1 MAVAILEPL
10 DSEVSLT
17 PVGGWSARVRALIA
31 AEPGRWTLAT
41 AARALMVAPR
51 SLQRYLANEN
61 TSFHAELQGARV
73 CSARTLLRDTDWKL
87 AAVAR
92 EVGFASAQH
101 FNQVFRRYEGD
112 PPRVFREKLR
122 GSL

>member
-10 DSEVSLT
+10 QPEASNT
-17 PVGGWSARVRALIA
+17 QVGPWSTRVRALIA
-31 AEPGRWTLAT
+31 AEPGRWTLAS

-51 SLQRYLANEN
+51 SLQRYLANEH

-73 CSARTLLRDTDWKL
+73 AAARMLLKDTDWKL

-122 GSL
+122 AV